1 MRILITESQKKIIL
15 LESTGENLGNIIKQ
29 HSEKLKNIIDEAQ
42 NQIGLNLQFLM
53 TWGAGIGG
61 FIGPIEDFVKGRFPD
76 LSDME
81 VTLIL
86 VGVIATYF
94 FENKKFAS
102 TIYEKIKNEGLN
114 KIFEKVLRK
123 SDELRNT
130 FLDFLE
136 SLNITFHKVTN
147 MMSYTF
153 IIPLIPMLYQMAT
166 EGTTNNVDLKELV
179 TRIIGFT
186 GLTIS
191 GILFKEM
198 IVKMVRRFR
207 GK

>member
-29 HSEKLKNIIDEAQ
+29 HSEKLGNIIDDAK
-42 NQIGLNLQFLM
+42 NQIGLNLQFLL

-94 FENKKFAS
+94 LENKKIVS
-102 TIYEKIKNEGLN
+102 TIYNKIQNEGLS
-114 KIFEKVLRK
+114 KTFERVLRK

-130 FLDFLE
+130 FLNFLE

-153 IIPLIPMLYQMAT
+153 IIPIIPMIYQMAT
-166 EGTTNNVDLKELV
+166 EGVTNNADLKELV

-198 IVKMVRRFR
+198 ITKMAKRFR
-207 GK
+207 G

>member
-29 HSEKLKNIIDEAQ
+29 HSEKLGNIIDDAK
-42 NQIGLNLQFLM
+42 NQIGLNLQFLL

-94 FENKKFAS
+94 LENKKIVS
-102 TIYEKIKNEGLN
+102 TIYNKIQNEGLS
-114 KIFEKVLRK
+114 KTFERVLRK

-130 FLDFLE
+130 FLNFLE

-153 IIPLIPMLYQMAT
+153 IIPIIPMIYQMAT
-166 EGTTNNVDLKELV
+166 EGVTNNTDLKELV

-198 IVKMVRRFR
+198 ITKMAKRFR
-207 GK
+207 G